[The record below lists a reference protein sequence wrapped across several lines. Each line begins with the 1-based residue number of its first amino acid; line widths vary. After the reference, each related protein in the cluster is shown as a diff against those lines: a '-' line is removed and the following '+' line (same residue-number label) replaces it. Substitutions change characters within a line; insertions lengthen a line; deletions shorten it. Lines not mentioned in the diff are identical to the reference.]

1 MRQALLGKISVVV
14 VVEEI
19 VVGMMVEE
27 EEEEVAIVVIE
38 VIEMVTGEPIVLIV
52 HNLGAN

>member
-19 VVGMMVEE
+19 VVGMMVE